1 MEPIIKEK
9 ETVYMD
15 GYGSHYGSGGGNLRG
30 RANAGLTLGIIG
42 TILGGAALARQGG
55 IGGILGASGA
65 SSASPAGASP
75 ASAVVYNNTAAG
87 SPACCAPSGFY
98 AYSKECEDILNLTNT
113 VWGLKVGTMQAA
125 QAARDVDIAEKF
137 SLWKSQIDA
146 DFGLYINNRD
156 NIDRVNNRIN
166 NELFSLYKYTRDK
179 DDETNARIAA
189 VETSSAVNAAVRPYQ
204 DKLIQCE
211 IERSFAWL
219 KNYVDRKTCRMIE
232 GVNTLPL
239 TPEVT
244 GVLSQTCCN
253 QQLLAALAGGGAA
266 AAADVA

>member
-9 ETVYMD
+9 ETVYVD
-15 GYGSHYGSGGGNLRG
+15 GYSGHYGNSGGGNIRG

-42 TILGGAALARQGG
+42 TVLGGAALARQGG
-55 IGGILGASGA
+55 IGSILGANGA
-65 SSASPAGASP
+65 AGSSPAGAPSVNYT
-75 ASAVVYNNTAAG
+75 SINGGSGAV
-87 SPACCAPSGFY
+87 CCAPSVFS
-98 AYSKECEDILNLTNT
+98 AYSKECEDILALTNT
-113 VWGLKVGTMQAA
+113 VWGLKVGTLQAA
-125 QAARDVDIAEKF
+125 QAARDVDVAEKF

-146 DFGLYINNRD
+146 DFGLYINNLD

-211 IERSFAWL
+211 IEKSFAWL
-219 KNYVDRKTCRMIE
+219 KNYIDRKTCRMIE

>member
-1 MEPIIKEK
+1 MEPIIKE
-9 ETVYMD
+9 TQVIRDYD
-15 GYGSHYGSGGGNLRG
+15 NGGGSNLRNK
-30 RANAGLTLGIIG
+30 ANWGLGLGILG
-42 TILGGAALARQGG
+42 TVLGGAALARQGG
-55 IGGILGASGA
+55 IGGLLGGGSGN
-65 SSASPAGASP
+65 ASPAGVAP
-75 ASAVVYNNTAAG
+75 ANTVVYNTTSGGGNG
-87 SPACCAPSGFY
+87 CCAPSGFY
-98 AYSKECEDILNLTNT
+98 AFSKECEDILNLTNT

-125 QAARDVDIAEKF
+125 QAARDVDVAEKF
-137 SLWKSQIDA
+137 GLYQSQINA

-156 NIDRVNNRIN
+156 NIDRVNSRIT

-189 VETSSAVNAAVRPYQ
+189 VETSTAINAAVRPYQ

-211 IERSFAWL
+211 IEKSFAWL

-253 QQLLAALAGGGAA
+253 QQLLAALAAGGA

>member
-9 ETVYMD
+9 ETVYVD
-15 GYGSHYGSGGGNLRG
+15 GYGSHYGSSGGGNIRG

-42 TILGGAALARQGG
+42 TVLGGAALARQGG
-55 IGGILGASGA
+55 IGGILGASA
-65 SSASPAGASP
+65 APAGASP
-75 ASAVVYNNTAAG
+75 ASAIVYNNTGAA
-87 SPACCAPSGFY
+87 PACCAPSGFY
-98 AYSKECEDILNLTNT
+98 TFSKECEDILNLTNT

-125 QAARDVDIAEKF
+125 QAARDVDVAEKF
-137 SLWKSQIDA
+137 GLYQSQINA

-156 NIDRVNNRIN
+156 NIDRVNSRIT

-211 IERSFAWL
+211 IDKAFTAL
-219 KNYVDRKTCRMIE
+219 KNYIDRKTCRMIE

-253 QQLLAALAGGGAA
+253 QQLLAALAGGAAAGAA
-266 AAADVA
+266 EA